1 MSLKVAVVGCG
12 SRGRGHIRILTEFS
26 DVELVA
32 VCDPVSTSLEKV
44 VEEYSTTS
52 GYDNL
57 KTMLD
62 QEHLD
67 AVWVTPPAHL
77 NHLLAQPCLERGIHT
92 LIEKPPGLNLEQAQQ
107 LLETASKTGAKAM
120 VGWNRRFNGF
130 ISEAR
135 KKVADSGTI
144 VQVVG
149 EFHKNVKQLIST
161 GKFSTSI
168 YDVMLLESP
177 IHAIDTVRFL
187 AGGCVAEVH
196 SVVRRATSDYRDV
209 HGATIVFDNDCLVH
223 LISNYTAGSRLE
235 RYEIHGD
242 GISAYLQG
250 VSEGKICQ
258 NGNTIDLPVPEND
271 STWLQNRYFLDQIK
285 ADLPIELPAAN
296 LEEGIKTMDLATQIL
311 AGTRK

>member
-149 EFHKNVKQLIST
+149 EFHKNVKQLVINI
-161 GKFSTSI
+161 FCI
-168 YDVMLLESP
+168 
-177 IHAIDTVRFL
+177 F
-187 AGGCVAEVH
+187 
-196 SVVRRATSDYRDV
+196 
-209 HGATIVFDNDCLVH
+209 
-223 LISNYTAGSRLE
+223 
-235 RYEIHGD
+235 
-242 GISAYLQG
+242 
-250 VSEGKICQ
+250 
-258 NGNTIDLPVPEND
+258 
-271 STWLQNRYFLDQIK
+271 
-285 ADLPIELPAAN
+285 
-296 LEEGIKTMDLATQIL
+296 
-311 AGTRK
+311 